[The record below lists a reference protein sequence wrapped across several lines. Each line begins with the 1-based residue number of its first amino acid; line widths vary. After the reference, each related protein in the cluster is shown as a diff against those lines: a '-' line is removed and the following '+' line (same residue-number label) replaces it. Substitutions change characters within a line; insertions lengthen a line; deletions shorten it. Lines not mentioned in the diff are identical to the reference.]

1 MKINDNIYLRNIE
14 DNEIDY
20 KMLYKWCSNPKVY
33 KYFEQRI
40 LSYEEIVDKYKKRI
54 SSDGLIKTKII
65 IYKTIPIGLVQ
76 YYEMT
81 YEDKSYLL
89 GGSNHE

>member
-40 LSYEEIVDKYKKRI
+40 LSYEEIVDKYKK
-54 SSDGLIKTKII
+54 
-65 IYKTIPIGLVQ
+65 
-76 YYEMT
+76 
-81 YEDKSYLL
+81 
-89 GGSNHE
+89 